1 MSSSSLQMYKAG
13 DEGAI
18 RSLFRTTYGRDMDD
32 DWWQWR
38 FKDNASGE
46 SIIQLAWDGHILASH
61 YAITQAML
69 SVDGVDVR
77 SGLDVTTMTH
87 PDYRGRG
94 LFRALARAAFE
105 RSAEL
110 GIATVWG
117 FPNRNSHRG
126 YVQDLSWL
134 DIWEIPTFRWRLP
147 ESLALPTPSCAMAEV
162 DSFDERFDAL
172 WEDVK
177 LSHYVMVRR
186 DHRYLTWRY
195 IANPMEQYRILI
207 SQDRSSLLG
216 YAVFKRYNN
225 ELQVVDL
232 LTKDDVE
239 IGREL
244 VLEVARIARQ
254 ESLDA
259 VSLWLNVTNPLHR
272 LLERLG
278 FENDSPI
285 TYFAGLILRP
295 DVLDE
300 RVYDYRNWH
309 LTMGDS
315 DVY

>member
-1 MSSSSLQMYKAG
+1 MSIGLRPYEVG
-13 DEGAI
+13 DEVAI
-18 RSLFRTTYGRDMDD
+18 ADLFHVTYGRAMSDEL
-32 DWWQWR
+32 WRWR
-38 FKDNASGE
+38 FRDSPAGP
-46 SIIQLAWDGHILASH
+46 SIIELAWDDNILASH
-61 YAITQAML
+61 YAVAQVAL
-69 SVDGVDVR
+69 SASGEKVS
-77 SGLDVTTMTH
+77 SGLGVTTITH
-87 PDYRGRG
+87 PDYRGLG
-94 LFRALARAAFE
+94 LFRTLAKSAFE
-105 RSAEL
+105 HSAESGL
-110 GIATVWG
+110 AIVWG

-126 YVQDLSWL
+126 YIQDLSWL
-134 DIWEIPTFRWRLP
+134 DIWEIPTLRWRLP
-147 ESLALPTPSCAMAEV
+147 EPLALPTPSCTSAEV

-186 DHRYLTWRY
+186 DHKYLTWRY

-207 SQDRSSLLG
+207 SQDTSGLLG

-239 IGREL
+239 IGRQL
-244 VLEVARIARQ
+244 VIEVARIARQ
-254 ESLDA
+254 ESLEA

-272 LLERLG
+272 VLERLG

>member
-1 MSSSSLQMYKAG
+1 MSDLNVQTYKAG
-13 DEGAI
+13 DETAI
-18 RSLFRTTYGRDMDD
+18 TALFRTTYGRNMDHA
-32 DWWQWR
+32 WWQWR
-38 FKDNASGE
+38 FRDNLAGPSV
-46 SIIQLAWDGHILASH
+46 IQLAWDDPILAGH
-61 YAITQAML
+61 YAVVQTTL
-69 SVDGVDVR
+69 SVDGIEVS

-87 PDYRGRG
+87 PDYRGKG
-94 LFRALARAAFE
+94 LFRTLARAAFE
-105 RSAEL
+105 RSAES
-110 GIATVWG
+110 GMAIVWG

-126 YVQDLSWL
+126 YVQNLGWL
-134 DIWEIPTFRWRLP
+134 DVWEIPTFRWSLP
-147 ESLALPTPSCAMAEV
+147 ETLALPISSCALAEV

-172 WEDVK
+172 WEAVK
-177 LSHYVMVRR
+177 LSHRVMVQR
-186 DHRYLTWRY
+186 DHKYLTWRY

-207 SQDRSSLLG
+207 SQDTSGLLG

-232 LTKDDVE
+232 LTKDDME
-239 IGREL
+239 IGRQL

-272 LLERLG
+272 VLERLG

-295 DVLDE
+295 DTLDE

>member
-1 MSSSSLQMYKAG
+1 MSICPRPYEFG
-13 DEGAI
+13 DEVAI
-18 RSLFRTTYGRDMDD
+18 ADLFHVTYGRTMSDEL
-32 DWWQWR
+32 WRWR
-38 FKDNASGE
+38 FRDNPSGP
-46 SIIQLAWDGHILASH
+46 SIIQLAWDDSILASH
-61 YAITQAML
+61 YAVAQVAL
-69 SVDGVDVR
+69 SVNGEKVN
-77 SGLDVTTMTH
+77 SGLDVTTITH

-94 LFRALARAAFE
+94 LFRTLAKSAFE

-110 GIATVWG
+110 GLAIVWG

-126 YVQDLSWL
+126 YIQDLSWL
-134 DIWEIPTFRWRLP
+134 DMWEIPTFRWRLP

-162 DSFDERFDAL
+162 DSFDKRFDVL
-172 WEDVK
+172 WENVK

-186 DHRYLTWRY
+186 DRRYLTWRY
-195 IANPMEQYRILI
+195 IVNPEAQYRILI
-207 SQDRSSLLG
+207 SQDTSGLLG
-216 YAVFKRYNN
+216 YAIFKRYNN

-239 IGREL
+239 IGRQL
-244 VLEVARIARQ
+244 ILEVARIARQ

-259 VSLWLNVTNPLHR
+259 VSLWLNVANPLHR
-272 LLERLG
+272 VLERLG

-285 TYFAGLILRP
+285 TYFSGLILRP
-295 DVLDE
+295 DALDE